1 MGKRDRKRR
10 GGAGRRVLSAVT
22 AGLLGSALG
31 TAGAGAEVG
40 ESARVGDSDDPTQ
53 ASVLLSQ
60 ASFED
65 DSAGFAVIGRNDVF
79 ADNLGGAGL
88 AGGDGPLLLVPP
100 PPSGAP
106 ATVLDEID
114 RVLDP
119 RDGACNDDGT
129 DTDVYILGGDVAVS
143 EETAGDIAARGYCVT
158 RLFGDSRV
166 ETSVAVAFE
175 ILLRKGLS
183 AEQPQ
188 RGQVLLARTDNPA
201 DSASAGAY
209 AAAFDVPIV
218 VTPTN
223 ELHPAVRDLLT
234 PGDGS
239 FDNVTLLGGTAA
251 LSEAV
256 ADEVREVVNSGGFDV
271 PVVRLAGAARDETAL
286 LVADRLW
293 GNAASNA
300 AIVNGFDDDFWIH
313 ALPGGA
319 ISSRDLAPLLYVFES
334 EIPPT
339 TDSYLRQ
346 NPVGYLLTVGPE
358 TRISE
363 TVRMAAEESLGSGA

>member
-1 MGKRDRKRR
+1 
-10 GGAGRRVLSAVT
+10 
-22 AGLLGSALG
+22 
-31 TAGAGAEVG
+31 
-40 ESARVGDSDDPTQ
+40 
-53 ASVLLSQ
+53 
-60 ASFED
+60 
-65 DSAGFAVIGRNDVF
+65 
-79 ADNLGGAGL
+79 L
-88 AGGDGPLLLVPP
+88 AGGDAPLLLVPP
-100 PPSGAP
+100 PPAGAP
-106 ATVLDEID
+106 ASVLDEID

-119 RDGACNDDGT
+119 RDGECNGDGT
-129 DTDVYILGGDVAVS
+129 DTDVFVLGGDVAVS
-143 EETAGDIAARGYCVT
+143 DQTVSDIASRGYCVT

-175 ILLRKGLS
+175 ILLRNGLS

-188 RGQVLLARTDNPA
+188 RGQILIARTDNAA

-218 VTPTN
+218 VTASN

-251 LSEAV
+251 LSETV
-256 ADEVREVVNSGGFDV
+256 AEEVRDVVNSGGFEV
-271 PVVRLAGAARDETAL
+271 PVVRLAGAARDETAV
-286 LVADRLW
+286 LVAERLW
-293 GNAASNA
+293 GSAASHA
-300 AIVNGFDDDFWIH
+300 AIVNGFGDDFWIY

-319 ISSRDLAPLLYVFES
+319 ISSRDLAPLLYVS
-334 EIPPT
+334 QTEIPPT

-358 TRISE
+358 SRISE
-363 TVRMAAEESLGSGA
+363 AVRTAAEESLGSGA